1 MNAGAPPAP
10 PEAHVRDDGTGLR
23 AALAIA
29 VRGGLLAFVAT
40 AAVAQIPPL
49 MIEIFG
55 GGFALST
62 ALKLGWFY
70 ELAFHRVGIV
80 VSGTAGFQAHL
91 SVAFLTGT
99 AFVVWMLFRA
109 GRAAGSAMSASSVR
123 SHVLAGAL
131 VGPIYGLPI
140 GVISGLVGVQL
151 AAGGT
156 FVSGTVR
163 FEGVV
168 WQAFVFPVVLGVVA
182 GGAGGALGALPADA
196 RVCVWLVG
204 GWRMLLSALGLAAV
218 GVLLLAAVRPQG
230 LATYSR
236 VVSVNGP
243 RSAVLLVG
251 HHALLLPN
259 QSFLVVAPSM
269 GGCTSLS
276 GPGGTVPLVCPG
288 TLPAL
293 DDPGLVA
300 AVAREDVARTP
311 PPDVPTRSMPP
322 GYWAFLLVPAI
333 ATVGGGRWAGRTGR
347 GRSSGRERA
356 LRGAG
361 AGVVFA
367 VLMGAGT
374 WMAVID
380 VGLTLNATT
389 TPASFTL
396 GASPVGTASLAL
408 VWGVIGGALGAL
420 LVGGQDEGTPVP
432 VEPDEPVPPSPTSV

>member
-1 MNAGAPPAP
+1 MPDWRHFIRGHLAPLTLGAERELEIIEELSQHL
-10 PEAHVRDDGTGLR
+10 EAAYEDALRDGASEHDALKR
-23 AALAIA
+23 A
-29 VRGGLLAFVAT
+29 T
-40 AAVAQIPPL
+40 AQIPDWRLLECELSRDQRPIARQPATANSKSHEKGWIL
-49 MIEIFG
+49 MET
-55 GGFALST
+55 LRRD
-62 ALKLGWFY
+62 LLY
-70 ELAFHRVGIV
+70 
-80 VSGTAGFQAHL
+80 
-91 SVAFLTGT
+91 
-99 AFVVWMLFRA
+99 
-109 GRAAGSAMSASSVR
+109 
-123 SHVLAGAL
+123 
-131 VGPIYGLPI
+131 
-140 GVISGLVGVQL
+140 
-151 AAGGT
+151 
-156 FVSGTVR
+156 
-163 FEGVV
+163 
-168 WQAFVFPVVLGVVA
+168 
-182 GGAGGALGALPADA
+182 
-196 RVCVWLVG
+196 

-269 GGCTSLS
+269 GGCTSVS

-300 AVAREDVARTP
+300 AVARGDVARP
-311 PPDVPTRSMPP
+311 SAPNVPTRSMPA
-322 GYWAFLLVPAI
+322 GYSVFLLVPAI

-380 VGLTLNATT
+380 VGLMLNATT
-389 TPASFTL
+389 TPALFTL

-408 VWGVIGGALGAL
+408 VWGVVGGALGAL